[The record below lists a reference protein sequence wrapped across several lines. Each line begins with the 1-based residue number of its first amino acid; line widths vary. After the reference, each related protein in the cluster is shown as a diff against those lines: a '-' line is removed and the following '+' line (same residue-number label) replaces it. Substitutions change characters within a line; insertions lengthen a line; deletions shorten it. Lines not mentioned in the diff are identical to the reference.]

1 MADLFPNL
9 SRSILPRLGQDI
21 ATDGGIRQWLIKGGY
36 QASPL
41 SSGTEVT
48 LENVSTEE
56 LVRYIAFDYERF
68 ALSSWESFCLSPLD
82 GAQHQLV
89 GWPLLKLYYS
99 GFFAAHAILRCGG
112 QGVVKLESA
121 QAETLRG
128 VIEIVTGSAPDL
140 KAGMY
145 IYSVNENASGQVSM
159 VLKPYVEGGGVHESF
174 WRYFASYLEALSKDA
189 VSKGSPDAASF
200 LAGVSE
206 ITPLLKRGAGKNS
219 VWYSAIRNEIN
230 YQHLHGVWYPPK
242 KAKINTSAINAVK
255 LLGSSSVRLDYSATT
270 APLNAFLNLSQYLAC
285 LNYELAEYISARST
299 AARHFGSNWRRLKAV
314 F

>member
-1 MADLFPNL
+1 
-9 SRSILPRLGQDI
+9 
-21 ATDGGIRQWLIKGGY
+21 
-36 QASPL
+36 
-41 SSGTEVT
+41 
-48 LENVSTEE
+48 
-56 LVRYIAFDYERF
+56 
-68 ALSSWESFCLSPLD
+68 
-82 GAQHQLV
+82 
-89 GWPLLKLYYS
+89 
-99 GFFAAHAILRCGG
+99 
-112 QGVVKLESA
+112 
-121 QAETLRG
+121 
-128 VIEIVTGSAPDL
+128 
-140 KAGMY
+140 MY